1 MLNQITVFL
10 ENEQGR
16 LAAMCRT
23 LGEAGISMSALTVA
37 DTADYGVARIIAENP
52 ETARDALLGAGYRA
66 KLVEVYAVEI
76 PNIPGSLAK
85 LLEAFDQ
92 AGINLEYA
100 YCFASK
106 PSTATQ
112 VFKVEDGS
120 QVAQIVS
127 AAGYKL
133 LSATD
138 LHA

>member
-10 ENEQGR
+10 ENDKGR

-37 DTADYGVARIIAENP
+37 DTADYGVARIIATDP
-52 ETARDALLGAGYRA
+52 ETARDALLAAGYRA

-76 PNIPGSLAK
+76 PNVAGGLAK

-92 AGINLEYA
+92 ADINLEYA
-100 YCFASK
+100 YCFAGNPDS
-106 PSTATQ
+106 ATE
-112 VFKVEDGS
+112 VFRVEDGS
-120 QVAQIVS
+120 QVADIVS

-133 LSATD
+133 LSAAD
-138 LHA
+138 LRA